1 MVFRTSWILL
11 YLFFLHLVGIYLF
24 TRGFLLSRLS
34 LSTVASCSDDSPCT
48 LPPTHKRAVLLIID
62 ALRFDFLSP
71 HPPEP
76 HSPYHHN
83 VLTLPRE
90 LTASQPRNS
99 FLFNAHADPP
109 TATLQRIK
117 ALVTGSLP
125 TFVDIGFNFGGAS
138 IAEDSIIQQLQQAN
152 KTIAF
157 MGDDTWLT
165 VFPTS
170 FHPEM
175 SHDFDSFNVEDLHT
189 VDNGVIANLF
199 PLLTNATHAR
209 SWDFLIGHFLGVDH
223 VGHRVGPDHPTMLA
237 KQQQMND
244 VLKRVVDALHEDTL
258 LIVLGD
264 HGMDRKGDHGGDGDL
279 EVSAGLWVYSKGPAL
294 SSKNPPTSHL
304 PHKTFPGE
312 PSPQRS
318 VQQIDLVPTLSLLL
332 GLPIP
337 FNNLGTV
344 IPELFWRGR
353 SGSDYAKALDINA
366 RQVHTYLNTYRNS
379 SSGGELDGV
388 WSALEASWTRLR
400 ASKPKDRP
408 ESAVEFT
415 RLALETCRSLWA
427 RFNPALMVGGLG
439 MIALSLIVGW
449 GVYGRSRTV
458 SEWDLWIASLSFG
471 TVTLSAVVGAA
482 LAAVAYIFS
491 RSSQVLNG
499 ITMYQSI
506 LFGASVGSGVR
517 VLISAP
523 PKLRISWTV
532 PVLLLHSLAFLSN
545 SYTFWEDRAIPF
557 LLLFT
562 LVPPLLTAL
571 SAPTAHLRHRI
582 LAFAALFAAC
592 VRLMAVSTVCREEQH
607 PWCRVTFF
615 SGSGAAEP
623 PALIRVLLIPPPP
636 WCRMASGA
644 FWPFPSLT
652 MALPPLSCQ
661 RAAAGD
667 GHKTEV
673 RVLGFA
679 NAYGAPF
686 AVLWGLALAPVW
698 LAAQPSAQISLALAT
713 AALLAHLELVDAA
726 RDARALHAGFAAD
739 PAGALARLQ
748 QGLPTIGPAQGQG
761 AAMVTFDEVV
771 PLALLA
777 QLAFFASGHQ
787 ATLTSLQWKTAFVL
801 TPTVSYPA
809 SPLLVI
815 LNTFG
820 PTALLAFGVPLLGIW
835 NVAPLAVGP
844 SDTPSPLPPARKGAQ
859 QRSPAQGAQA
869 ASPKSQ
875 ARVAV
880 LAGVRGALGTS
891 QYFGALLLG
900 SALSAAWLRRHL
912 MVWKVFAPRYMLGA
926 VELLCVDVAM
936 LVGLWLGVGR
946 IVGRITRM
954 FALPAPSPGGGA
966 AAGR

>member
-1 MVFRTSWILL
+1 
-11 YLFFLHLVGIYLF
+11 
-24 TRGFLLSRLS
+24 
-34 LSTVASCSDDSPCT
+34 
-48 LPPTHKRAVLLIID
+48 
-62 ALRFDFLSP
+62 
-71 HPPEP
+71 
-76 HSPYHHN
+76 
-83 VLTLPRE
+83 
-90 LTASQPRNS
+90 
-99 FLFNAHADPP
+99 
-109 TATLQRIK
+109 
-117 ALVTGSLP
+117 
-125 TFVDIGFNFGGAS
+125 
-138 IAEDSIIQQLQQAN
+138 
-152 KTIAF
+152 

-175 SHDFDSFNVEDLHT
+175 THDFDSFNVEDLHT

-199 PLLTNATHAR
+199 PLLTNATHAH

-223 VGHRVGPDHPTMLA
+223 VGHRVGPDHPTMLS

-312 PSPQRS
+312 PSPHRS

-344 IPELFWRGR
+344 IPELFWRDR

-366 RQVHTYLNTYRNS
+366 RQVHAYLNTYRNS
-379 SSGGELDGV
+379 PSGGELDGV
-388 WSALEASWTRLR
+388 WSALEASWTRFR

-408 ESAVEFT
+408 KSAVEFT

-439 MIALSLIVGW
+439 IIALSLIVGW
-449 GVYGRSRTV
+449 GVYGRSRSV
-458 SEWDLWIASLSFG
+458 SEWDLWIASLSG

-482 LAAVAYIFS
+482 LAAVAYLFS

-499 ITMYQSI
+499 ITVYQSI
-506 LFGASVGSGVR
+506 LFGASIGSGVR

-532 PVLLLHSLAFLSN
+532 PVLLLHSAAFLSN

-557 LLLFT
+557 FLLFT

-623 PALIRVLLIPPPP
+623 PALVRVLLIPAAILVPYGIRRVLAISKSDNGIASFLLSYVLPPALIAGSAC
-636 WCRMASGA
+636 WLLEWFDASGTYEYPA
-644 FWPFPSLT
+644 YVNLRQARTILAWTSVLAVLAGT
-652 MALPPLSCQ
+652 ALWALVPVALHVSSE

-748 QGLPTIGPAQGQG
+748 QGLPTMCPAQGQG
-761 AAMVTFDEVV
+761 AAVVTLDEVV

-777 QLAFFASGHQ
+777 QLVFFASGHQ

-820 PTALLAFGVPLLGIW
+820 PTALLAFGAPLLGIW

-844 SDTPSPLPPARKGAQ
+844 SDTSTPLPPARKGTQ
-859 QRSPAQGAQA
+859 PRSPAQGAQA

-880 LAGVRGALGTS
+880 LAGVRAALGTS
-891 QYFGALLLG
+891 LYFGALLLG

-926 VELLCVDVAM
+926 VELLCVDVAV

-966 AAGR
+966 AAAR